1 MKEIMSQY
9 FDRFGK
15 KWKEYNN
22 TLPQIAW
29 DEEVDPFIYLGE
41 KDEYGYISWLPIEKE
56 TITNFKDFES
66 NAGVVLHHS
75 LKQYFNSFWFLELAG
90 WIATY
95 NINLHPV
102 VPGIE
107 PEKFLTGLI
116 DYTETKGGII
126 NYIPIGFEANGML
139 IVVDNNTGSVYIE
152 DFETEEY
159 EKISTSVEDL
169 ISQLRFRN
177 EDQ

>member
-1 MKEIMSQY
+1 MKKIMDQY
-9 FDRFGK
+9 FERFKK

-29 DEEVDPFIYLGE
+29 NEEVAPFIYRGE
-41 KDEYGYISWLPIEKE
+41 KDEYGYISWLPIEKG
-56 TITNFKDFES
+56 TITNFKEFEI
-66 NAGVVLHHS
+66 NAGAELHQS

-90 WIATY
+90 WIGTH
-95 NINLHPV
+95 NINLYPV

-107 PEKFLTGLI
+107 PEKFLSGLNAFA
-116 DYTETKGGII
+116 ETKGGIF
-126 NYIPIGFEANGML
+126 NYIPIGFESNGML
-139 IVVDNNTGSVYIE
+139 VVVDNNTGSVYIE

-159 EKISTSVEDL
+159 EKLSNSIEDL